1 MTGRPFTKMH
11 GLGNDFVVVDAREQ
25 PFDIGAAEARA
36 IADRRLGVG
45 CDQLLVVQPATNGQ
59 ADVFMRILNADGG
72 EAEACGNGTRC
83 IAQLVMAETGKPEAH
98 IETRAGLL
106 KAEAA
111 GNGNIAVDMGPVAVD
126 WQSIPLAREMDT
138 LNLGLE
144 SGPLK
149 DPVGVNVG
157 NPHAVFFVEDADAVP
172 LEEIGP
178 GIETDAL
185 FPERT
190 NVGAAQILDGGN
202 IRLRVWER
210 GAGVTRACG
219 SGACAALVAAH
230 RRELTGRSADVTLD
244 GGRLAIEWR
253 DDNHV
258 VMTGPVATSFTGV
271 LDESLRAPPQGGT

>member
-1 MTGRPFTKMH
+1 MH

-25 PFDIGAAEARA
+25 PFDIGAAETRA

-83 IAQLVMAETGKPEAH
+83 VAQLVMAETGKQEAQ
-98 IETRAGLL
+98 IETKAGLL
-106 KAEAA
+106 KAEAV
-111 GNGNIAVDMGPVAVD
+111 GNGNIAVDMGPVALD
-126 WQSIPLAREMDT
+126 WQDIPLAREMDT

-144 SGPLK
+144 AGPLS

-157 NPHAVFFVEDADAVP
+157 NPHAVFFVEDADGVP

-190 NVGAAQILDGGN
+190 NVGAAQVLDGGN

-210 GAGVTRACG
+210 GAGVTQACG

-230 RRELTGRSADVTLD
+230 RRELTGRSADVILD

-271 LDESLRAPPQGGT
+271 LDPALRTLAEGGA